1 MGVRLVRYTRDNITG
16 NNNNSGSEIQQ
27 DHNELINRDLMDQ
40 HPIHAITGLQD
51 FINYYN
57 ESVEEIL
64 NYELIKGT
72 ESTKSFE
79 LVYDK
84 ETKTMTGNI
93 KISSANGN
101 SIEIR
106 DDGVFCVGGS
116 QIKNTK
122 SLNLLYTNSSD
133 GIRILSGNVNVSSQ
147 SGNNIKINDD
157 GLYCVGGSE
166 IKNTNSV
173 ELKYTTNGDIKTLAA
188 NVKISS
194 DEDNKIEIR
203 NNGLY
208 CTGGGG
214 NGTGNALEI
223 TQTNHRLIV
232 GNVVYLKADGT
243 YAKAYAEESERIEA
257 IGIVT
262 EVEDANTFI
271 VTVSGEFQ
279 TDLYDKYTN
288 GTLLYLSEKTAGAVV
303 DLPEKYVK
311 PLGVKINTGILINV
325 QRANIHEQE
334 DLDNFDEYYTNEEIE
349 ILIDSIW

>member
-72 ESTKSFE
+72 ENTKSFE
-79 LVYDK
+79 LVYNK
-84 ETKTMTGNI
+84 ETKTMTGNV

-106 DDGVFCVGGS
+106 NDGIFCVGGS
-116 QIKNTK
+116 EIQDTK
-122 SLNLLYTNSSD
+122 SIDLIYTNNSD
-133 GIRILSGNVNVSSQ
+133 GIRILSGNVNISSKN
-147 SGNNIKINDD
+147 GNNIKINDD

-166 IKNTNSV
+166 IKNTNSI
-173 ELKYTTNGDIKTLAA
+173 ELKYTTSGDIKTLAA
-188 NVKISS
+188 NVKISL
-194 DEDNKIEIR
+194 EDKNKIEIR
-203 NNGLY
+203 DDGLY
-208 CTGGGG
+208 CIGGG
-214 NGTGNALEI
+214 NANSNVLEI
-223 TQTNHRLIV
+223 IQNNHRLSI

-243 YAKAYAEESERIEA
+243 YAKAYAEDSERIEVV
-257 IGIVT
+257 GIIT
-262 EVEDANTFI
+262 EVIDSNTFI
-271 VTVSGEFQ
+271 LTVSGEFQ
-279 TDLYDKYTN
+279 TNLYDTYKN
-288 GTLLYLSEKTAGAVV
+288 GSLLYLSEKTAGTIVNN
-303 DLPEKYVK
+303 PTKYIK
-311 PLGVKINTGILINV
+311 PIGVKINTGILINI
-325 QRANIHEQE
+325 QRANIYEQDDFNE
-334 DLDNFDEYYTNEEIE
+334 TDDYYSNEEIE